1 MTSNHSSIGNC
12 EMTPKMVGYSSQDRH
27 CRWCFLFKLWNNWK
41 DHINCNHFHQWFS
54 QKLANQ
60 CNSMQFH
67 AIPCQIISCIQLICQ
82 LPTAINCCI
91 KITCLWY
98 VNRHDIVEWNCARGV
113 TFFVLVISH
122 YFIRWKIWN
131 SVSRR
136 IILLE
141 RLTERL
147 QPLVNKF
154 FFFVIICVVSLW
166 DVNYGSKQNINTKPW
181 MEKNLSCVL
190 NGSCHTE
197 SVIKR
202 TQIDDIYRAYKAQ
215 NQSS

>member
-1 MTSNHSSIGNC
+1 
-12 EMTPKMVGYSSQDRH
+12 
-27 CRWCFLFKLWNNWK
+27 
-41 DHINCNHFHQWFS
+41 
-54 QKLANQ
+54 
-60 CNSMQFH
+60 MQFH
-67 AIPCQIISCIQLICQ
+67 AIPCQIISYIQLICQ

-190 NGSCHTE
+190 NGPYRECDHAYANRWYVS
-197 SVIKR
+197 SVQSAKPIKLNKTVGKVPWNLNSR
-202 TQIDDIYRAYKAQ
+202 NLKSLIYWRGDTYFTHSGKWQRWIWPDHGRYVELKRMAFT
-215 NQSS
+215 